1 MTITD
6 LNIDDRVF
14 TRLDSD
20 SAPPTSSPYGDVVKT
35 MLDGFK
41 AKVKP
46 ASIFPFVREVAYQEP
61 RKAEEFPIQPG
72 GNLSTFRAWLAE
84 QSVVQTEWGPIQI
97 RPYGTGYWVPI
108 EALTQAVIDQV
119 TTKLSADAAR
129 VDTFAINEA
138 FRRHCPEPLRCVDV
152 RDAVNQLR
160 NKGQTITHII
170 VRDGVEVPD
179 DLNLIV
185 HRFPVA
191 DGFVLTGASEAP
203 ILLTRETG
211 FEFLTN
217 VDRGNVSDRASFA
230 IERKVGVSVIGP
242 LELCHVA
249 QPAA

>member
-1 MTITD
+1 MHITD
-6 LNIDDRVF
+6 LNVDDRVF

-20 SAPPTSSPYGDVVKT
+20 PAPPIPSPYGDVVKA

-46 ASIFPFVREVAYQEP
+46 AAIFPFAREVAYQEP
-61 RKAEEFPIQPG
+61 RKAEEFVLKPG
-72 GNLSTFRAWLAE
+72 DGPGAFRAWLAE
-84 QSVVQTEWGPIQI
+84 QSVVQTEWGPIQL

-108 EALTQAVIDQV
+108 EELTQAVIDRV
-119 TTKLSADAAR
+119 TTKLSADSDRA
-129 VDTFAINEA
+129 DTFAINEA

-170 VRDGVEVPD
+170 ASDGVEVPD
-179 DLNLIV
+179 DLHLIV

-191 DGFVLTGASEAP
+191 DGFVLTGASESP

-217 VDRGNVSDRASFA
+217 VVGGNTGDRASFA

-242 LELCHVA
+242 LELCRVV
-249 QPAA
+249 PAA